1 MFCVADVKT
10 KNIFLSTNEK
20 VQAKAKKSVI
30 KLSQILIIVDLSNKH
45 QIQHSFL
52 NNWFKWSQMLK
63 KGHIFYWRWNNIAKA
78 IKSSF

>member
-10 KNIFLSTNEK
+10 KIIFLSTNEK

-52 NNWFKWSQMLK
+52 NN
-63 KGHIFYWRWNNIAKA
+63 
-78 IKSSF
+78 

>member
-45 QIQHSFL
+45 QIQDSFL
-52 NNWFKWSQMLK
+52 NNCFK
-63 KGHIFYWRWNNIAKA
+63 
-78 IKSSF
+78 